1 MYYPLFNVSKLEYL
15 IILVILIVSIFTSLT
30 VGVVVGIILCF
41 IVYIYNTAQSQ
52 FISIETDNLSMSSG
66 VLHSLID
73 IVKIQKKSHHIAK
86 YYQLNG
92 YIFFAPSYDIS
103 DHISHDVFI
112 NYIIIFINFSID

>member
-1 MYYPLFNVSKLEYL
+1 M
-15 IILVILIVSIFTSLT
+15 IILIILIVSIFTSLT

-52 FISIETDNLSMSSG
+52 FISIEADNISMSSG

-92 YIFFAPSYDIS
+92 YIFFAPSYDIT
-103 DHISHDVFI
+103 DHISHDVY
-112 NYIIIFINFSID
+112 YIIIFVYVIID